1 MSERRFWK
9 VEVNPCSEGY
19 ENRFLLQEYI
29 TIPNGKAC
37 IGNVLYVG
45 SYVDCCNL
53 KKSLDAGRLERDEVM
68 EGYFRKQYEGYNI
81 TYSIYQV
88 KENQR
93 DMLFMPL
100 AGLLRKGFQVERKR
114 YGFVYMDRLA
124 DEDWQTDQALLEEIY
139 CKFNIAHPEGYHG
152 RSLSVSDVVVIRR
165 EGLEKAYFCDTVG
178 FEEVPEFLKK

>member
-1 MSERRFWK
+1 
-9 VEVNPCSEGY
+9 
-19 ENRFLLQEYI
+19 
-29 TIPNGKAC
+29 
-37 IGNVLYVG
+37 
-45 SYVDCCNL
+45 
-53 KKSLDAGRLERDEVM
+53 
-68 EGYFRKQYEGYNI
+68 
-81 TYSIYQV
+81 
-88 KENQR
+88 
-93 DMLFMPL
+93 MPL
-100 AGLLRKGFQVERKR
+100 AGLLSKGFQVERNR